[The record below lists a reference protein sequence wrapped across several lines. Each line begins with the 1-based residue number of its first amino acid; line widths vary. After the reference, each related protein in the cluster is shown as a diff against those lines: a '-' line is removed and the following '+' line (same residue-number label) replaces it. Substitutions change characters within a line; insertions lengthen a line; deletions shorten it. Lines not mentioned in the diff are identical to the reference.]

1 MQKSEGEENIRDKG
15 KFCSSHLCP
24 TSINEFLTWKLFQRW
39 RICMRADRNFFVIMQ
54 KLGTQ
59 GLSKIGRYVP
69 SKIPSNMAV

>member
-1 MQKSEGEENIRDKG
+1 
-15 KFCSSHLCP
+15 
-24 TSINEFLTWKLFQRW
+24 
-39 RICMRADRNFFVIMQ
+39 MRADRNFFVIMQ